1 MIHKPNFF
9 FAMSP
14 FDWPDYKKKLKLWRL
29 PHYRKFYGKMECRPL
44 WPNYIGVKGKT
55 LGKTYG
61 IITRCYSEN
70 IGNLGNILRTYWELI
85 GNSKKHVEN
94 KGKNEKKT
102 FHLDATWT
110 TPSFNYNYPSIHV
123 HTSHELTTSD

>member
-1 MIHKPNFF
+1 MLPPLAQVYRCEREDFGQNI
-9 FAMSP
+9 
-14 FDWPDYKKKLKLWRL
+14 WDYNEVL
-29 PHYRKFYGKMECRPL
+29 FGTPL
-44 WPNYIGVKGKT
+44 G
-55 LGKTYG
+55 
-61 IITRCYSEN
+61 EH

-85 GNSKKHVEN
+85 GNSKKHFEN

-110 TPSFNYNYPSIHV
+110 NPSFNYNYPLIRV